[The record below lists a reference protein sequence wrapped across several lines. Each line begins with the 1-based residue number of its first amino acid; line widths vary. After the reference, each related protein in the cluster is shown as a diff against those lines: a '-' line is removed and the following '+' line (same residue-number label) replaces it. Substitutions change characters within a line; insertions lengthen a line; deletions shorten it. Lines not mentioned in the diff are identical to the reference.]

1 MADVN
6 TVKTV
11 EHNYKAGLVE
21 AVKAAGQMMID
32 AAEDIVGTTSC
43 TSGLNVAIEFDP
55 WMRSIPEMT
64 ITRRHLP
71 DQHVVKVILDKFEG
85 KNDPK

>member
-1 MADVN
+1 MAESISIN
-6 TVKTV
+6 Q
-11 EHNYKAGLVE
+11 NYKAGLIE

-55 WMRSIPEMT
+55 WTRSIPEMT

-85 KNDPK
+85 KGEGDEMG

>member
-1 MADVN
+1 MEAE
-6 TVKTV
+6 TVKN
-11 EHNYKAGLVE
+11 NYKAGLIE

-55 WMRSIPEMT
+55 WMHSIPEMT

-71 DQHVVKVILDKFEG
+71 DQHVLKVILDKFEG
-85 KNDPK
+85 KGEED